1 MVEPARES
9 TTLVNQN
16 QLNTF
21 TMRAGNIKDVF
32 SLTFTGPVRELWI
45 QSDVIIKRTILELN
59 GEVLVDE
66 DYKSLGILRP
76 FKDHLIT
83 PTKPFYSYSISLEPN
98 VIEPLGTLNIS
109 RVAYPTIQFELNQT
123 YSTDQTIK
131 VYSRSINV
139 LECQGGIGGL
149 LYN

>member
-1 MVEPARES
+1 
-9 TTLVNQN
+9 
-16 QLNTF
+16 
-21 TMRAGNIKDVF
+21 MRAGNIKDVF

-45 QSDVIIKRTILELN
+45 QSDVAIKRTVLELN
-59 GEVLVDE
+59 GEVLIDE
-66 DYKSLGILRP
+66 DYKSLSFLRP

-83 PTKPFYSYSISLEPN
+83 PTMPFYSYSISLEPN

-109 RVAYPTIQFELNQT
+109 RVAYPTIKFELDTIYN
-123 YSTDQTIK
+123 TDQIIR
-131 VYSRSINV
+131 VYARSVNV